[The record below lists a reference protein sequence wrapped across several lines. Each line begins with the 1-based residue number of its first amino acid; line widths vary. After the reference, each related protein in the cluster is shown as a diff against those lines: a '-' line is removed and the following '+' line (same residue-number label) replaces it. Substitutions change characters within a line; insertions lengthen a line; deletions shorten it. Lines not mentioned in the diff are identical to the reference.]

1 LRASAKACPV
11 PTATTR
17 TWIPVAV
24 VNIGMRWENRPEF
37 SVEVVEART
46 MNLSL
51 AWSGLASSAP
61 RRRKVAIRRRVIG
74 RLRSGA

>member
-1 LRASAKACPV
+1 V

-46 MNLSL
+46 MNRSL

-61 RRRKVAIRRRVIG
+61 RGERWQ
-74 RLRSGA
+74 SGVESSGVSGQGLE